1 MTRRLPNLLLT
12 ALMGAR
18 IALAMT
24 FQEEYRVG
32 KLDVLRIEVPGES
45 DLSRDMVT
53 VSEKGA
59 ITYGLL
65 GELKVEGLTTS
76 RIAELIKNSLI
87 EQKILRQPVVIV
99 SVREFRSQW
108 VTILGEVKSPGR
120 YYMKGSETL
129 LDKVAEAGGLTATA
143 GDITITRTGPE
154 GSNVITV
161 KASALLSDKTPV
173 TSNDVIFVKTREE
186 GKVFVSG
193 EVMTAKPLVYM
204 DGMTVYQAVLMAGG
218 LNRFG
223 SKGKVTIKRTIG
235 GKEEITKVNLADIE
249 KGKIKDFPLMPND
262 VIIVGR
268 RVF

>member
-1 MTRRLPNLLLT
+1 MTGRLPHFFLI
-12 ALMGAR
+12 AVIVAR
-18 IALAMT
+18 IALAIS

-32 KLDVLRIEVPGES
+32 KLDVLRIEVPGEA
-45 DLSRDMVT
+45 DLSREMVAI
-53 VSEKGA
+53 SEKGT

-76 RIAELIKNSLI
+76 RIAEVIKNSLI
-87 EQKILRQPVVIV
+87 EQKILRNPTVIV

-129 LDKVAEAGGLTATA
+129 LDKVAEAGGLTAAA

-161 KASALLSDKTPV
+161 KASALLSDRTPV
-173 TSNDVIFVKTREE
+173 AANDVIFVKAREE
-186 GKVFVSG
+186 GRVFVSG

-204 DGMTVYQAVLMAGG
+204 DGMTVYQAILMAGG

-223 SKGKVTIKRTIG
+223 SKGKVSIKRTAG
-235 GKEEITKVNLADIE
+235 GKEEIIKINLADIE
-249 KGKIKDFPLMPND
+249 KGKTKDIPLMPND
-262 VIIVGR
+262 VILVGR